1 MREPEGRS
9 RTIGEGRGEDE
20 GKYVMSVA
28 VKMTSVEAYRIRRY
42 EEAGLMRPARS
53 SGGTRLLSDVDIR
66 LIREAAK
73 LEGEGVNVKGI
84 KMILKMRRAGE
95 LMPDGYAENGGG

>member
-1 MREPEGRS
+1 MRETEGRS
-9 RTIGEGRGEDE
+9 RTTGEGRDE

-28 VKMTSVEAYRIRRY
+28 VGMTRVEAYRIRRY

-53 SGGTRLLSDVDIR
+53 SRGTRLLSDVDIR